1 MRIRLKEVSG
11 IYSLL
16 WLILLHAGIAGCQ
29 PGNLNVTSVQADS
42 PDENTA
48 AIEVPAEEPDY
59 GCAYFYFL
67 WGRQAELD
75 MQYAEALEAYEK
87 ALICD
92 PGADYV
98 LRKIPIILL
107 RMDRGDDAVSIL
119 RDYLAKK
126 PRDVGLRMLLARVYI
141 ALNQY
146 QEAAR
151 QYRIIHRQDSEETA
165 ALMLLSELHL
175 NQGNLPEAE
184 KALQE
189 VLTVDPDSYPAHVML
204 ARIYLSTKQYDR
216 ALEKYDQALAI
227 SWSTDL
233 LLEKSDVYR
242 LQQRYDEL
250 IEIYR
255 EILEVDPGN
264 ERVVFGLVNILL
276 LRDREDDAVEE
287 LNRFKK
293 RSPDPDSVDISLA
306 RLYARLEKFD
316 KAVEILRGSL
326 QKSSSPDARYL
337 LAVILTQQEQYE
349 QALTELRM
357 IPKDAEEYEN
367 AVILQVRILRFMER
381 LEQAVELLE
390 KAVLDAETRSPDMYV
405 MLAALYQLQGQT
417 DLGRGVF
424 DRALLAFPE
433 NEDLLYE
440 YGIFLDT
447 AGRRDEAISVMEELI
462 RLQPEHGEALNYVG
476 YTWADKS
483 INLDKALEYIE
494 RAVKLKPDNGYILD
508 SLGWVY
514 YRLGRTGE
522 ALEILLEAVRLS
534 PDDPTILEHL
544 GDVYLALDRDEEALE
559 TYRRSIELI
568 GEESDARKA
577 LEEKVE
583 LLEQRERK

>member
-1 MRIRLKEVSG
+1 MRTSLNKLPG
-11 IYSLL
+11 IYGLL
-16 WLILLHAGIAGCQ
+16 GLLLLHAGIAGCQ
-29 PGNLNVTSVQADS
+29 PGNLTAIAVQ
-42 PDENTA
+42 PENREEA
-48 AIEVPAEEPDY
+48 APAAETPVEEPDY

-75 MQYAEALEAYEK
+75 MQFAEALEAYEK

-92 PGADYV
+92 PEAVYV
-98 LRKIPIILL
+98 LRKISIILL
-107 RMDRGDDAVSIL
+107 RMDRGDDAVAML

-126 PRDVGLRMLLARVYI
+126 PRDTGVRMLLARVYI

-146 QEAAR
+146 RDAAR
-151 QYRIIHRQDSEETA
+151 QYRIIHRQDPGETT

-189 VLTVDPDSYPAHVML
+189 VLAVEPDSYPAHVML
-204 ARIYLSTKQYDR
+204 ARIFLSTRQYDR
-216 ALEKYDQALAI
+216 ALAEYDRALAI

-233 LLEKSDVYR
+233 LLEKSDVFR
-242 LQQRYDEL
+242 LQERYDEL
-250 IEIYR
+250 TGIYR
-255 EILEVDPGN
+255 EILEVDPGD
-264 ERVVFGLVNILL
+264 ERVVLGLVNILL
-276 LRDREDDAVEE
+276 TQDREAEALEE

-293 RSPDPDSVDISLA
+293 RSPDPDSVDISIA
-306 RLYARLEKFD
+306 RFYARLEKFD
-316 KAVEILRGSL
+316 KAVEILRESL

-357 IPKDAEEYEN
+357 IPRDAEEYEN

-381 LEQAVELLE
+381 LDQAAELLE
-390 KAVLDAETRSPDMYV
+390 KAVLDEATRSPDMYV
-405 MLAALYQLQGQT
+405 MLAALYQLQDRT

-522 ALEILLEAVRLS
+522 ALEVLLEAVRLS

-544 GDVYLALDRDEEALE
+544 GDVYLALERDEEALA
-559 TYRRSIELI
+559 TYRKVIGLI
-568 GEESDARKA
+568 GEDTEARKV
-577 LEEKVE
+577 LEEKVK
-583 LLEQRERK
+583 LLEHRVRK